1 MTTQHRKDYIARY
14 NLARYNKRKAEAI
27 EILGGACVICG
38 STDNLQ
44 FDHLNPGTKEFSL
57 GKLWSTNQENFLLEL
72 SKCQLL
78 CFTCHIAKTIVYDKK
93 QELHMGKEPTRR
105 KPKIKSGILRQK

>member
-14 NLARYNKRKAEAI
+14 NLARYKKRMAEAI

-38 STDNLQ
+38 STENLQ
-44 FDHLNPGTKEFSL
+44 LDHINPSTKKFNV
-57 GKLWSTNQENFLLEL
+57 GKLWSVNQEEFLEEIT
-72 SKCQLL
+72 KCQLL

-93 QELHMGKEPTRR
+93 QKVHMGKEPRR
-105 KPKIKSGILRQK
+105 KSKPGVLRQ

>member
-1 MTTQHRKDYIARY
+1 VVTQHRRDYIARY

-27 EILGGACVICG
+27 EILGGVCVVCG

-44 FDHLNPGTKEFSL
+44 FDHLNPSTKKFSL
-57 GKLWSTNQENFLLEL
+57 GKLWSSSQDVFLEEL

-78 CFTCHIAKTIVYDKK
+78 CFTCHIAKTIVYDKGQK
-93 QELHMGKEPTRR
+93 LHMGETR
-105 KPKIKSGILRQK
+105 KPRMKQGVLKQR